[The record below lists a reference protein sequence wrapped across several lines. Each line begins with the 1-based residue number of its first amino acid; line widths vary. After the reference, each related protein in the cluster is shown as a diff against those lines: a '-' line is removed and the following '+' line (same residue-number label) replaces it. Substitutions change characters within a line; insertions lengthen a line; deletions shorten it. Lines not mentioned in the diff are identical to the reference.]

1 MSVTDWIQDRFGS
14 DGTATL
20 LDESVYSD
28 RELRKDKAKLEQGLR
43 QIEDNLEEHNQ
54 KYQELLRKGAEAD
67 EMRRRLYA
75 KKAKLEKKKYEA
87 KKREHKANSIKLGTV
102 ISVEGMRDVL
112 DTAGS
117 DINLSEHIQ
126 DANTAKLQGQ
136 IMDQM
141 AEFGLEIEDMQ
152 QVEEALDVPILD
164 DNLEAGASEEL
175 ELMEEMAAGSVSGE
189 QVDIE
194 EEVQVDPD
202 QLDEADEVA
211 DIEDDIEGT
220 LDV

>member
-1 MSVTDWIQDRFGS
+1 MSVTDWITDRFGS
-14 DGTATL
+14 DSTATL

-43 QIEDNLEEHNQ
+43 QTEQKLEKHNQ
-54 KYQELLRKGAEAD
+54 QYQKLLREGAEAD

-75 KKAKLEKKKYEA
+75 KKAKLEKKKYEM
-87 KKREHKANSIKLGTV
+87 KKREYKADSVKLGTV

-112 DTAGS
+112 DTADS
-117 DINLSEHIQ
+117 DINLSEHIR
-126 DANTAKLQGQ
+126 DANTSQLQGQ

-164 DNLEAGASEEL
+164 DDLEDGASEEL
-175 ELMEEMAAGSVSGE
+175 EMMEQMAAGSVSDE

-194 EEVQVDPD
+194 DDVNANSTQIDESEE
-202 QLDEADEVA
+202 LA
-211 DIEDDIEGT
+211 DIEDDLEGT